1 MILNCFTLF
10 HYNRNCGCTGESGG
24 RRNLNILVDDGILNM
39 SACTY
44 MSALHHYRILH
55 SSTLLYNNSTE
66 DNRIFYLA
74 VNRASVCYD
83 TVIHYT
89 VVTVVCRDFVPD
101 FCIYRS
107 ITAEDILSYFL
118 LHQLEVVFEVG
129 QGIMVTQY
137 SSVEAISIDA
147 DTAFV
152 ETGEKIVLLEAV
164 SAS

>member
-1 MILNCFTLF
+1 
-10 HYNRNCGCTGESGG
+10 
-24 RRNLNILVDDGILNM
+24 
-39 SACTY
+39 

-101 FCIYRS
+101 FCSRTGYYGYAVQFRRS
-107 ITAEDILSYFL
+107 DK
-118 LHQLEVVFEVG
+118 H
-129 QGIMVTQY
+129 
-137 SSVEAISIDA
+137 
-147 DTAFV
+147 
-152 ETGEKIVLLEAV
+152 
-164 SAS
+164 